1 MSPKGASNS
10 SSGGGS
16 SAFTPARIGVIVLAV
31 LGLVFIFENTR
42 HVKIRLLIP
51 EVTVPLYLAL
61 LITAVIGATCGGYF
75 VSRRRK

>member
-1 MSPKGASNS
+1 MSPKGSASS
-10 SSGGGS
+10 KSG
-16 SAFTPARIGVIVLAV
+16 SALTPARIGVLVLAV

-61 LITAVIGATCGGYF
+61 LATAVIGAICGGYF
-75 VSRRRK
+75 VARRRK